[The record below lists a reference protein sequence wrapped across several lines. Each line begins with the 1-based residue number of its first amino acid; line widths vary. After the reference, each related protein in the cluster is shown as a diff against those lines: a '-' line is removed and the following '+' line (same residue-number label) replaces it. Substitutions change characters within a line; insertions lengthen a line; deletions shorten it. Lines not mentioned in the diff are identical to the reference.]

1 MRTETAHGSAM
12 TDPTPSCPTC
22 GAPLHHEP
30 QEGEDASAG
39 SVRLWQCEHGH
50 WWMQSPGL
58 GWVAFDP
65 GAIATNAATATR
77 EEE

>member
-12 TDPTPSCPTC
+12 TDSTPSCPTC
-22 GAPLHHEP
+22 SALLRNED
-30 QEGEDASAG
+30 QEGEGASAG

-65 GAIATNAATATR
+65 GDIATDAATAMGV
-77 EEE
+77 EE